1 MEPEIGMKMILY
13 SYCKIFNISPRE
25 AMHTPIETIREM
37 IQIHGE
43 FEAFKAKEMEKQL
56 RKK

>member
-1 MEPEIGMKMILY
+1 MKMILY

-43 FEAFKAKEMEKQL
+43 FETFKAKEMEKQL

>member
-43 FEAFKAKEMEKQL
+43 IESLKAEQIEKAVK
-56 RKK
+56 R